1 MKKKLTL
8 TIDEDIKEQ
17 AKKAARRRGVSI
29 SELVE
34 RYLESVSKETDS
46 WKPRPGSVVSRI
58 SGSIEGNDSGEAYSD
73 IVTDALME
81 KYGYGKDSD

>member
-58 SGSIEGNDSGEAYSD
+58 SGSIKGNDSGEAYSD

>member
-29 SELVE
+29 SEMVE
-34 RYLESVSKETDS
+34 RYLEAVSKETDN

-58 SGSIEGNDSGEAYSD
+58 SGSIQNKDSGEASSD
-73 IVTDALME
+73 IITDALIE
-81 KYGYGKDSD
+81 KYGYGKNSD